1 MESKYY
7 ISIVLLSFLM
17 TYPIRSI
24 PALFIS
30 KLELSPYWQKFLD
43 LVPYTALTALV
54 FPGVFYCIDNNQ
66 YAAYIGTAVALV
78 AAIAKMSLSIVVL
91 VAVAAA
97 YIAIIAVQLPKI
109 IKKKGLFFQKK
120 TDLFYFCFQE

>member
-30 KLELSPYWQKFLD
+30 KLELSPYWQRFLD

-91 VAVAAA
+91 VAVAAS
-97 YIAIIAVQLPKI
+97 YIAIVAVQLPRNN
-109 IKKKGLFFQKK
+109 
-120 TDLFYFCFQE
+120 

>member
-1 MESKYY
+1 MEERYY
-7 ISIVLLSFLM
+7 VYILLVSFLM

-30 KLELSPYWQKFLD
+30 KLNLSPFWQRFLD

-66 YAAYIGTAVALV
+66 YAAYSGTAVAILS
-78 AAIAKMSLSIVVL
+78 AICKISLSVTVLLAVVGAFIGIV
-91 VAVAAA
+91 A
-97 YIAIIAVQLPKI
+97 
-109 IKKKGLFFQKK
+109 F
-120 TDLFYFCFQE
+120 

>member
-1 MESKYY
+1 MEERYY
-7 ISIVLLSFLM
+7 VYILLVSFLM

-30 KLELSPYWQKFLD
+30 KLNLSPFWQRFLD

-66 YAAYIGTAVALV
+66 YAAYIGTAVAILS
-78 AAIAKMSLSIVVL
+78 AI
-91 VAVAAA
+91 
-97 YIAIIAVQLPKI
+97 
-109 IKKKGLFFQKK
+109 
-120 TDLFYFCFQE
+120 

>member
-1 MESKYY
+1 MEERYY
-7 ISIVLLSFLM
+7 VYILLVSFLM

-30 KLELSPYWQKFLD
+30 KLNLSPFWQRFLD

-66 YAAYIGTAVALV
+66 YAAYIGTAVAILS
-78 AAIAKMSLSIVVL
+78 AICKRSLSVTVLLAVVGAFIGIV
-91 VAVAAA
+91 A
-97 YIAIIAVQLPKI
+97 
-109 IKKKGLFFQKK
+109 F
-120 TDLFYFCFQE
+120 

>member
-30 KLELSPYWQKFLD
+30 KLELSPYWQRFLD

-78 AAIAKMSLSIVVL
+78 AALLRCLYLLWFQLRQLQLILLLQLSSW
-91 VAVAAA
+91 
-97 YIAIIAVQLPKI
+97 KEI
-109 IKKKGLFFQKK
+109 IKKKVCFFNA
-120 TDLFYFCFQE
+120 DFVSFL

>member
-1 MESKYY
+1 MEERYY
-7 ISIVLLSFLM
+7 VYILLVSFLM

-30 KLELSPYWQKFLD
+30 KLNLSPFWQRFLD

-66 YAAYIGTAVALV
+66 YAAYIGTA
-78 AAIAKMSLSIVVL
+78 AAILSAICKISLSVTVLLAVVGAFIGIV
-91 VAVAAA
+91 A
-97 YIAIIAVQLPKI
+97 
-109 IKKKGLFFQKK
+109 F
-120 TDLFYFCFQE
+120 